1 MNLTEGQLFTI
12 EALNKID
19 GFVWPDKAEFAAMD
33 DELFTIDFYS
43 LKPEPLSD
51 SLSFGSKF
59 WMRAYNGKF
68 NSEDHHPDWRN
79 SLITREQ
86 FDSVDGWVRNSDRKG
101 PPQLDVDGIL
111 FDVKSGEKNWFC
123 VDGSE
128 INWDAYPHENGYIA
142 KLWRYHKPTKK
153 TEVQPEAPK
162 QPSIDE
168 LYSQYKERRKITESA
183 KELLAE
189 SMEAEDKLLEQI
201 KAWNLEHG
209 FDVRLLDESK
219 EKPELVITDWRDLQV
234 GDIIECIGSWEGES
248 THGLHVEV
256 TAIEELGY
264 EGDFPI
270 QVRIPNPMRGHGLKW
285 GLEFKFIHRP

>member
-12 EALNKID
+12 EALNRID

-68 NSEDHHPDWRN
+68 KSKDHHPDWRN

-86 FDSVDGWVRNSDRKG
+86 FDSVDGWVRNNGDKIIFSGDYDVNRNGSVIRITGVWTQDSD
-101 PPQLDVDGIL
+101 VM
-111 FDVKSGEKNWFC
+111 C
-123 VDGSE
+123 
-128 INWDAYPHENGYIA
+128 
-142 KLWRYHKPTKK
+142 WRYHKPTKE
-153 TEVQPEAPK
+153 TEMQPEAPK

-168 LYSQYKERRKITESA
+168 LYSQYKTQRSIVESA
-183 KELLAE
+183 KKTLADE
-189 SMEAEDKLLEQI
+189 MEAEDKLLEQI
-201 KAWNLEHG
+201 KAWNLEYG
-209 FDVRLLDESK
+209 FDVRLLDESE

-234 GDIIECIGSWEGES
+234 GDI
-248 THGLHVEV
+248 VEV
-256 TAIEELGY
+256 IKVSKMSEIRRYKEMIGRHLPVIHTESPGVE
-264 EGDFPI
+264 DQPV
-270 QVRIPNPMRGHGLKW
+270 QVNCDGKLIFISKW
-285 GLEFKFIHRP
+285 KFIRRP